1 VAPSSYAWSDDAGKL
16 IARVSLGVILAFHG
30 VYKITHGVA
39 WIGPRLTQIGLPA
52 PLAYGTYV
60 AEVLAPVFLIFGYQ
74 VRLAALAVAV
84 DMVMAIVLVLRPQ
97 VFSLSAAA
105 GGGWSIEFQALLLLL
120 ALAISCLGAGRY
132 SVETR

>member
-1 VAPSSYAWSDDAGKL
+1 MPSSQAWPEDAGKL
-16 IARVSLGVILAFHG
+16 IARVRLSVILAFHG

-52 PLAYGTYV
+52 MLAYGTYV
-60 AEVLAPVFLIFGYQ
+60 AEVLAPVLLILGYQ

-97 VFSLSAAA
+97 IFSLSAAA
-105 GGGWSIEFQALLLLL
+105 GGGWSIEFQALLLFV
-120 ALAISCLGAGRY
+120 ALAVSCLGPGRY
-132 SVETR
+132 SLDTR